1 MEETAVSL
9 RGVSFSYD
17 KKPFIRNV
25 NLDIREKDFLGIVG
39 PNGGGKTTILKLILG
54 LLEPDSGKI
63 EVFGKSPKE
72 GRKHIGYLSQFKS
85 IDFDFPI
92 TVMEIVLQSRLNS
105 VFKKYNTED
114 KEKAREALTHVD
126 LWRKKDKNL
135 NQLSGGEKQ
144 RAFIARA
151 LASEP
156 KLLILDEPTSNVDIR
171 IQDSL
176 YKLLKELNK
185 EMGIVI
191 IDHNLETLSKY
202 AKEVACI
209 NKCEEHGIK
218 YHDLVRKKKAEECD
232 IKW

>member
-1 MEETAVSL
+1 MKKPVVSL

-17 KKPFIRNV
+17 QDPFIRKV
-25 NLDIREKDFLGIVG
+25 DLDIYERDFLGIVG
-39 PNGGGKTTILKLILG
+39 PNGGGKTTIIKLVLG

-63 EVFGKSPKE
+63 EVFGKRPKE
-72 GRKHIGYLSQFKS
+72 GRNHIGYLSQFKN

-92 TVMEIVLQSRLNS
+92 TVWEIVLQSRLDG
-105 VFKKYNTED
+105 VFKRYSEED
-114 KEKAREALTHVD
+114 KKKAEEALKAVD

-135 NQLSGGEKQ
+135 SQLSGGEKQ
-144 RAFIARA
+144 RAFVARA

-171 IQDSL
+171 IQESL
-176 YKLLKELNK
+176 YELLKKLNK
-185 EMGIVI
+185 DIGIVI
-191 IDHNLETLSKY
+191 IDHNLEILSKY

-218 YHDLVRKKKAEECD
+218 YHDLVRKKKAHKCD
-232 IKW
+232 IEW